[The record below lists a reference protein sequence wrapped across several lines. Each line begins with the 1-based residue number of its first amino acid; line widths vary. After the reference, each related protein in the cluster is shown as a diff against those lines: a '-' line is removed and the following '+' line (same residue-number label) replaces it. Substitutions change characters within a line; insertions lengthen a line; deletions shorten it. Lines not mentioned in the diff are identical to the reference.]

1 MQRLTYLVLLLML
14 ISAVTVGAEVP
25 EFQGELS
32 SASAVLIDA
41 ATGQILFEK
50 DAHIPMPP
58 ASVTKV
64 MTMLLVMEALERG
77 EISLQDT
84 MITSQRAKSQ
94 GGTQL
99 FLEMGESITVE
110 NALIGLAVESAND
123 AAVVVAEHLAGS
135 VEGFVELMNQR
146 SRELGME
153 NTNWANPTGL
163 PEEGATGNMT
173 TAYDIAL
180 MSRELLRHE
189 EITKWSTIPWDT
201 QFLGKVYITNKNLK
215 FLRNYPGADGLKT
228 GWTNEAGY
236 CVSATAVRDGTRMI
250 VATMKSPTPDLR
262 LKDVT
267 SLLNYGFAH
276 YKTRW
281 FHRQE
286 DVLTTI
292 PVEKGHEMMV
302 EVRPADDVA
311 LLIEKHEGDDL
322 ESILTLPKRV
332 TAPLK
337 AGQVLGRVE
346 ILREGQV
353 LKTVDLV
360 AATDVE
366 KANWFELFGR
376 IFRNIFGT
384 LR

>member
-201 QFLGKVYITNKNLK
+201 QFLGKVYI
-215 FLRNYPGADGLKT
+215 
-228 GWTNEAGY
+228 
-236 CVSATAVRDGTRMI
+236 
-250 VATMKSPTPDLR
+250 
-262 LKDVT
+262 
-267 SLLNYGFAH
+267 
-276 YKTRW
+276 
-281 FHRQE
+281 
-286 DVLTTI
+286 
-292 PVEKGHEMMV
+292 
-302 EVRPADDVA
+302 
-311 LLIEKHEGDDL
+311 
-322 ESILTLPKRV
+322 
-332 TAPLK
+332 
-337 AGQVLGRVE
+337 
-346 ILREGQV
+346 
-353 LKTVDLV
+353 
-360 AATDVE
+360 
-366 KANWFELFGR
+366 
-376 IFRNIFGT
+376 
-384 LR
+384 